1 MRTSELAALAGVTI
15 RALRHYHRIGL
26 LEEPGRAADDDAATD
41 DAAGDAATDDAAN
54 DAADEAADDDH
65 EYGVRHLARLLRIT
79 RLTELGVPLA
89 VLPDVLDDPDAA
101 AELLDR
107 LDREAAAEIRRLTCR
122 RAVIAVLREHG
133 AVPELP
139 PDVPHGGAPVSD
151 DRHVPALHTVEEQG
165 RGD

>member
-1 MRTSELAALAGVTI
+1 MRTSELADLAGVTI

-26 LEEPGRAADDDAATD
+26 LEEPGRAADDDAADDDAATD
-41 DAAGDAATDDAAN
+41 DAAGDAAN
-54 DAADEAADDDH
+54 EAADDDH

-101 AELLDR
+101 ADLLDR

-133 AVPELP
+133 AVPDLP
-139 PDVPHGGAPVSD
+139 PGGAPGLPPGGAPVSD
-151 DRHVPALHTVEEQG
+151 DRHVPALHTVEERG

>member
-1 MRTSELAALAGVTI
+1 MRTSELATLAGVTI

-26 LEEPGRAADDDAATD
+26 LEEPGRAADDD
-41 DAAGDAATDDAAN
+41 
-54 DAADEAADDDH
+54 AADDDH

-101 AELLDR
+101 ADLLDR

-133 AVPELP
+133 AVSELP
-139 PDVPHGGAPVSD
+139 HAGVPGLPPGGAPVSD
-151 DRHVPALHTVEEQG
+151 DRHVPALHTVEERG